1 MKSIGM
7 EEEGALP
14 FNNEVEVLGEAR
26 EFKKDI
32 SAESIYFKY
41 VLVSFGVQED
51 QVKFGSKHK
60 KGAKA

>member
-1 MKSIGM
+1 M
-7 EEEGALP
+7 
-14 FNNEVEVLGEAR
+14 LGEAR